1 MNRTQIQLTNE
12 QTRALKDLS
21 VQQNKSMAQ
30 LIREAIDTLLRSRH
44 LPAQDDLRR
53 RAIQAAG
60 RFRSGVPDL
69 ATRHDDY
76 LAESYGD
83 GDLH

>member
-1 MNRTQIQLTNE
+1 MNRTQIQLTDE
-12 QTRALKDLS
+12 QTKALKHLS

-30 LIREAIDTLLRSRH
+30 LIREAIDILLRSRH
-44 LPAQDDLRR
+44 LPAGDDLRR

-60 RFRSGVPDL
+60 RFRSRVPDL

>member
-44 LPAQDDLRR
+44 LPARDDLRR

>member
-1 MNRTQIQLTNE
+1 MHRTQIQLSDE
-12 QTRALKDLS
+12 QTRALRDLS
-21 VQQNKSMAQ
+21 VQHNKSVAQ
-30 LIREAIDTLLRSRH
+30 LIREAIDEFLRSRH
-44 LPAQDDLRR
+44 MPAGDEPRR

-60 RFRSGVPDL
+60 RFHSGVPDL